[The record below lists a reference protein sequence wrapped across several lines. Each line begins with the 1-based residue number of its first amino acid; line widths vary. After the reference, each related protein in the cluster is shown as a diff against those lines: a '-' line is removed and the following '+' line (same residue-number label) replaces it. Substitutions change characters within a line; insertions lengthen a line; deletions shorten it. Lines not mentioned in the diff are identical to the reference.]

1 MKRIIT
7 FLLIIAMF
15 SNIAMA
21 EHTISID
28 NSNSGMTIS
37 ILDLEV
43 YTWDEDFTDD
53 PWNTYAN
60 LGDTITIGYT
70 VCNWESTT
78 QQYYADLIIIDE
90 SGNGE
95 LMNSFG
101 VVTVE
106 PGECLPDYQ
115 FEYTVPST
123 PGTYTIE
130 AITSYYPSGLEDDTD
145 KFYLHV
151 SSVPDISDEEREDE
165 EQEDEGSTNNPPI
178 ISVIESKEGFIYS
191 YDASGSTDSDGSI
204 VQYNW
209 SVDGTAA
216 GSTNKFSI
224 DVSKFDIGVHT
235 ILLIITDNDGGV
247 SSYTQTLTVK
257 SSETDQPVITTG
269 ESETAEGSILETEK
283 GIAKFVINIAGE
295 PYYIPGFDSCIALCG
310 LLAVFVLVRRERLD

>member
-7 FLLIIAMF
+7 FMLIIAMF
-15 SNIAMA
+15 SNMAMA
-21 EHTISID
+21 EQTISID

-43 YTWDEDFTDD
+43 YTWDEDYTDD

-60 LGDTITIGYT
+60 PGDTITIGYT

-151 SSVPDISDEEREDE
+151 SGVSPTPESTPDGAPAQPPET
-165 EQEDEGSTNNPPI
+165 TNNPPV

-191 YDASGSTDSDGSI
+191 YDASGSTDPDGSI
-204 VQYNW
+204 VQYGW
-209 SVDGTAA
+209 TVDGMAA
-216 GSTNKFSI
+216 GSTNKFSV

-235 ILLIITDNDGGV
+235 IQLIITDNDGGV
-247 SSYTQTLTVK
+247 SSYTQTLTVE
-257 SSETDQPVITTG
+257 SGETDQPVIIAN
-269 ESETAEGSILETEK
+269 EPETVEGSILDTEK

>member
-15 SNIAMA
+15 SSIAMA
-21 EHTISID
+21 DHTISIGND
-28 NSNSGMTIS
+28 KTGMTIS

-60 LGDTITIGYT
+60 PGDTITIGYA

-106 PGECLPDYQ
+106 PGVCLPDYQ

-151 SSVPDISDEEREDE
+151 SGVSPPPEEPQDEPPAQPE
-165 EQEDEGSTNNPPI
+165 EPTNNPPVI
-178 ISVIESKEGFIYS
+178 NVIESKEGFIYS
-191 YDASGSTDSDGSI
+191 YDASGSTDPDGSI
-204 VQYNW
+204 VQYGW
-209 SVDGTAA
+209 TVDGMEA
-216 GSTNKFSI
+216 GSTNKFSV

-235 ILLIITDNDGGV
+235 IQLIITDNDGGV
-247 SSYTQTLTVK
+247 SSYTQTLTVE
-257 SSETDQPVITTG
+257 SGETDQPVITA
-269 ESETAEGSILETEK
+269 EEPETVEGSVLDTDK
-283 GIAKFVINIAGE
+283 GTAKFVINVAGE
-295 PYYIPGFDSCIALCG
+295 PYYMPGFDSLLAFCG
-310 LLAVFVLVRRERLD
+310 LMAVFALVRKER